1 MGIFEYPNIFYI
13 IKYYIIFYYIFYIRI
28 YFINISFG
36 PITFQDGA
44 LFRLFPSASL
54 LVAHLGLNPVRV
66 RVRARVRVRGL
77 G

>member
-1 MGIFEYPNIFYI
+1 MA
-13 IKYYIIFYYIFYIRI
+13 
-28 YFINISFG
+28 
-36 PITFQDGA
+36 DGNVKCTA

>member
-1 MGIFEYPNIFYI
+1 MA
-13 IKYYIIFYYIFYIRI
+13 
-28 YFINISFG
+28 
-36 PITFQDGA
+36 DGNVKCTAPFRA

-54 LVAHLGLNPVRV
+54 GVAHLGLNPVRV

>member
-1 MGIFEYPNIFYI
+1 MIFTASGGLVHRQRLLKI
-13 IKYYIIFYYIFYIRI
+13 
-28 YFINISFG
+28 G
-36 PITFQDGA
+36 PKVLGYWA

-66 RVRARVRVRGL
+66 RVRARVRVRVRGL